1 MKQQRFWTIVI
12 FFILLLGAAC
22 GPAGRGTGE
31 PSIEEAESPRTIE
44 DVFATNVTNEET
56 MDTAPIADEAEI
68 DAVAEPTD
76 SPLLTATPQA
86 GPTAIESEGKA
97 VDSNG
102 LEIGFTEDGHAYRGS
117 LDAPVILEE
126 FSDFQCPFCARF
138 AHETLPSLL
147 ENQIANGEVAIIY
160 YDFPLTS
167 IHPQAMA
174 AANAARCAGEQ
185 TIAAYWEM
193 HDLLFINPAEW
204 SNEAANN
211 VFAQYGQQIGLEAE
225 SFVACLS
232 EGRYVEAVEADFE
245 YGRSRNVSST
255 PSFFLNDQM
264 LVGAQPLNIF
274 NQAIA
279 VIQDG
284 GEIASANQGQTS
296 NNQAAE
302 VPTPAP
308 IDYEAVAMALG
319 DANAPVR
326 IVEFTDYQ
334 CPFCQRHFAQTLPQL
349 LSQMIDTGR
358 VYYMVKDLPLESIHP
373 QARLAANAARCA
385 GEQEAYKEMHDLLF
399 TTQNEWGGQNDEAA
413 QQVFDELASQLT
425 LDIPEFSQCVQE
437 RRYDDL
443 IQANI
448 DEAVSFGVRGTP
460 FFFIDGFPINGA
472 QPYELFEFAV
482 GRAEE
487 GTLAEAYRPQGEQQ
501 QQPPPP
507 PTQVE
512 VDITGSYSIG
522 EPDAPITIVEFTDFQ
537 CPFCQRHFAQTLPGL
552 IEEYVETG
560 VVQYVFKDF
569 PLTQIHPQA
578 FIAAE
583 AARCAWDQEAYM
595 EMHDLL
601 FNTQTQWNGQQ
612 DAADI
617 FVTYA
622 DQLGLDTAVFSE
634 CLTSH
639 QHQDAV
645 NADLQYGL
653 NLGIRGTPTFVVNG
667 RLFSGAQSLTYFEE
681 MITDLME
688 ENSN

>member
-1 MKQQRFWTIVI
+1 MKQQRFWII
-12 FFILLLGAAC
+12 FSFFILLFLAAC
-22 GPAGRGTGE
+22 GPAGTGE
-31 PSIEEAESPRTIE
+31 SAIDEAESPQTIE
-44 DVFATNVTNEET
+44 DVFATNVTNEDT
-56 MDTAPIADEAEI
+56 MDTAPLAEEDEMNEVETAAASPQPTPTPE
-68 DAVAEPTD
+68 AEPTAV
-76 SPLLTATPQA
+76 TTQATSVDGA
-86 GPTAIESEGKA
+86 GI
-97 VDSNG
+97 
-102 LEIGFTEDGHAYRGS
+102 EIGFTEDGHPYRGS

-138 AHETLPSLL
+138 AHETLPTLV
-147 ENQIANGEVAIIY
+147 ENQIANGDVVLIY

-167 IHPQAMA
+167 IHPQATM

-185 TIAAYWEM
+185 GIEAYWAM
-193 HDLLFINPAEW
+193 HDLLFLNPAEW

-211 VFAQYGQQIGLEAE
+211 IFAQYGQQIGLESE
-225 SFVACLS
+225 SFVACLA
-232 EGRYVEAVEADFE
+232 EGKYNEAVEADLAL
-245 YGRSRNVSST
+245 GRSRNVNST
-255 PSFFLNDQM
+255 PSFFLNDQI
-264 LVGAQPLNIF
+264 LVGAQPLNVF

-279 VIQDG
+279 TVQEG
-284 GEIASANQGQTS
+284 GEIAAANQGQTTG
-296 NNQAAE
+296 NQAAG
-302 VPTPAP
+302 VAPTPAP

-319 DANAPVR
+319 DENAPVR

-349 LSQMIDTGR
+349 LSQMIETGR

-385 GEQEAYKEMHDLLF
+385 GEQEAYEPMHDLLF
-399 TTQNEWGGQNDEAA
+399 TTQSQWGGQGDEVA
-413 QQVFDELASQLT
+413 QQVFDELAGQLE

-443 IQANI
+443 VQANI
-448 DEAVSFGVRGTP
+448 DEAVTFGVRGTP
-460 FFFIDGFPINGA
+460 FFFIDGFPVNGA

-487 GTLAEAYRPQGEQQ
+487 GTLAEAYRPQEQQ
-501 QQPPPP
+501 QQQQQP

-522 EPDAPITIVEFTDFQ
+522 DPDAPITIVEFTDYQ

-552 IEEYVETG
+552 VENYVETG
-560 VVQYVFKDF
+560 MVQYVFKDF

-578 FIAAE
+578 FVAAE
-583 AARCAWDQEAYM
+583 AARCAGDQEAYL
-595 EMHDLL
+595 EMHDML
-601 FNTQTQWNGQQ
+601 FSSQGQWNGRQ

-622 DQLGLDTAVFSE
+622 GQLGLDTAVFTD
-634 CLTSH
+634 CLASR
-639 QHQDAV
+639 QHQEAV
-645 NADLQYGL
+645 NADLQHGIG
-653 NLGIRGTPTFVVNG
+653 LGIRGTPTFVVNG
-667 RLFSGAQSLTYFEE
+667 SLFSGAQSLSYFEQ
-681 MITDLME
+681 MITALLE